1 MTDRELMQQALNA
14 LEYASDQTK
23 PENLHGCDCLIC
35 TTILALRDRLAQAE
49 RQWVWLTEEERINL
63 WREFTGWGDPSFDD
77 SNLMKAIEANLKE
90 KNA

>member
-14 LEYASDQTK
+14 LEY
-23 PENLHGCDCLIC
+23 

-49 RQWVWLTEEERINL
+49 RQWVLLTKEERINL

-77 SNLMKAIEANLKE
+77 NNLMKAIEANLKE
-90 KNA
+90 KNT